1 MKRIALFASALALAA
16 GPAFAETVSVDAKL
30 LETLQARIA
39 SLETRVH
46 DLEAGQPGSRPPAS
60 APKTEEK
67 KNASAPAPTPAK
79 EVNSPS
85 GKPYVITEG
94 DTVSEIA
101 RKHGI
106 PRTAFMEA
114 NNIREGQQIYI
125 GDTVIIPSPPK
136 SKTPSTG
143 VASNTSGATSSPKS
157 SGSSATYT
165 IKYGDTLSSIARKH
179 KTTVDAI
186 KAANN
191 MKSDSIT
198 GGQKLKIPAQASS
211 NSKVA
216 DGSASTASAGESS
229 KKSGPT
235 PPPGKTE
242 LLREDETYGLYTI
255 EKGDTLFSLA
265 RDFFTSQ
272 QELQRLN
279 EMGGSTVLHPGKDV
293 IVPTSKYFDHHQLA
307 GN

>member
-16 GPAFAETVSVDAKL
+16 GPAFAETVPVDSKL

-39 SLETRVH
+39 ALETRVR
-46 DLEAGQPGSRPPAS
+46 DLESDQPGSTAPTL
-60 APKTEEK
+60 APKTEPK
-67 KNASAPAPTPAK
+67 KTAEAPKT
-79 EVNSPS
+79 SP
-85 GKPYVITEG
+85 GTPYVISEG

-125 GDTVIIPSPPK
+125 GDTVTIPSPPK
-136 SKTPSTG
+136 SKSPATG
-143 VASNTSGATSSPKS
+143 VASASPKSGGATSPAS
-157 SGSSATYT
+157 SSATTYT

-179 KTTVDAI
+179 KTSVDAI

-191 MKSDSIT
+191 MKSDSIS
-198 GGQKLKIPAQASS
+198 GGQKLRIPTQAS
-211 NSKVA
+211 NNTVA
-216 DGSASTASAGESS
+216 DTSSSTAST
-229 KKSGPT
+229 KKSGAAPG
-235 PPPGKTE
+235 PGKPD
-242 LLREDETYGLYTI
+242 LLREGETYGLYTI

-279 EMGGSTVLHPGKDV
+279 ELGTSTVLHPGKDV
-293 IVPTSKYFDHHQLA
+293 VVPTSKYFEHHKLA

>member
-16 GPAFAETVSVDAKL
+16 GPAFAETVPVDAKL

-39 SLETRVH
+39 ALETRVR
-46 DLEAGQPGSRPPAS
+46 DLESGKPGKPGITAPAPAPAPKLEPKKTAS
-60 APKTEEK
+60 APTK
-67 KNASAPAPTPAK
+67 KADPASGT
-79 EVNSPS
+79 
-85 GKPYVITEG
+85 PYVISEG

-106 PRTAFMEA
+106 PRTVFMEA

-125 GDTVIIPSPPK
+125 GDTVMIPSPPK
-136 SKTPSTG
+136 SSAPAAG
-143 VASNTSGATSSPKS
+143 VASASAKPQGGA
-157 SGSSATYT
+157 GSATYT

-179 KTTVDAI
+179 NTSVEAI

-191 MKSDSIT
+191 MKSDSIA
-198 GGQKLKIPAQASS
+198 GGQKLKIPTQASRNTVAD
-211 NSKVA
+211 NSK
-216 DGSASTASAGESS
+216 STASAGDTSN
-229 KKSGPT
+229 KSDAAPA
-235 PPPGKTE
+235 PGKPE
-242 LLREDETYGLYTI
+242 LLREGETYGLYTI

-293 IVPTSKYFDHHQLA
+293 IVPTSKYFEHHKLA